1 MPKADSCL
9 YMAETNTTLQSN
21 YPPIK
26 NKFFKKL
33 KSVQQILTED
43 IRKIKI
49 KGESNKANKFLS
61 KLN

>member
-1 MPKADSCL
+1 
-9 YMAETNTTLQSN
+9 MAETNTTLQSN

-26 NKFFKKL
+26 TKFLKKL
-33 KSVQQILTED
+33 KSVQQILTEA